1 MSAAPEFS
9 HVIDISRVREA
20 PQEVVLS
27 AHAAHCRALAE
38 RFDLVDVLALSVQ
51 LTVRR
56 GLAASI
62 RVVGTL
68 EARVRQLCVLSGEP
82 FEVTITEDIDE
93 IFMAGGDQNDAD
105 FDFELAAEVAESAEF
120 VDDGRIDLGELSA
133 QILGVSLD
141 PYARAPGAVSQTASI
156 DTAPPEKTSKTSPF
170 ADLATRIKGRG

>member
-1 MSAAPEFS
+1 MNAAPEFS
-9 HVIDISRVREA
+9 HVIDISRVQEA

-105 FDFELAAEVAESAEF
+105 FDFELAAEVAEF

-141 PYARAPGAVSQTASI
+141 PYARAPGAVSQTASV

-170 ADLATRIKGRG
+170 ADLATRIKDRG